1 MAAEEEPRVYVWAHP
16 AAVALTLPLAALC
29 LPPVAS
35 RPGEVLVGLA
45 LGLLA
50 LRSLAAPSGGKR
62 CLGSSTAGDGDG
74 QAQCGEGTAMEG
86 ED

>member
-1 MAAEEEPRVYVWAHP
+1 MDESVMH
-16 AAVALTLPLAALC
+16 LG
-29 LPPVAS
+29 AS
-35 RPGEVLVGLA
+35 LHVEM
-45 LGLLA
+45 A